1 MTIEKEI
8 ILILNDYISNP
19 LEKEKF
25 SREHIFYDIKNII
38 KKSLSENQ
46 LIDIYYHFS
55 LYEKC
60 LNLSRNNQLNLSNY
74 WVDYATKLYSELPN
88 SLKEPLGLL
97 YYPMIAYNHYV
108 KKEYDLAL
116 SFLKMEL
123 IIIEN
128 YIKDEALKLEF
139 KLEQL
144 ANIYRIAF
152 AKNDI
157 QEIESYG
164 SNILSFI
171 ILNQTSS
178 DFFTENNK
186 FSLLDKNNK
195 TMWIDYMINII
206 ISKTV
211 GYEKSD
217 LINRMFIKL
226 KNKTIINSN
235 INETETLIDIILSK
249 NFIENDFCIIIN
261 NLNTY
266 QNYLQLLI
274 LEKIKLFKFDNFELI
289 SVIDAYVKNVLNI
302 YIKVNK
308 SL

>member
-1 MTIEKEI
+1 
-8 ILILNDYISNP
+8 
-19 LEKEKF
+19 
-25 SREHIFYDIKNII
+25 
-38 KKSLSENQ
+38 
-46 LIDIYYHFS
+46 
-55 LYEKC
+55 
-60 LNLSRNNQLNLSNY
+60 
-74 WVDYATKLYSELPN
+74 
-88 SLKEPLGLL
+88 
-97 YYPMIAYNHYV
+97 
-108 KKEYDLAL
+108 
-116 SFLKMEL
+116 
-123 IIIEN
+123 
-128 YIKDEALKLEF
+128 
-139 KLEQL
+139 
-144 ANIYRIAF
+144 
-152 AKNDI
+152 
-157 QEIESYG
+157 
-164 SNILSFI
+164 
-171 ILNQTSS
+171 
-178 DFFTENNK
+178 K

-266 QNYLQLLI
+266 PNYLQLLI